1 MYTVHVAPV
10 ATDAQELG
18 RARPSQ
24 RRAIKS
30 ADPDDVRACGSARIG
45 ALMQRPPPARRRAA
59 RNPPIT
65 APADPAPARAE
76 AGCMGE
82 GGDGEDN
89 APPVRAEAGRTWE
102 RGGPTGWE
110 RVFVGILRICPHC
123 QDWSTRS
130 RVHRPPLCA
139 HGSRRPTSTCVRESR
154 NHAEN
159 RHSSWWGPSLPRAT
173 LLRSPSERS
182 QSSRGPVSYT
192 APDHNPSPEAVE
204 CPVPGRNAWTASGH
218 LDPTVEITRLSHD
231 ARDRRIPFVPDCDS
245 SGHPAASPIP
255 HR

>member
-1 MYTVHVAPV
+1 MVHPSRRERKRREVL
-10 ATDAQELG
+10 TGGL
-18 RARPSQ
+18 SQ
-24 RRAIKS
+24 RRAVKS
-30 ADPDDVRACGSARIG
+30 AGPDDVRACDSARIG
-45 ALMQRPPPARRRAA
+45 ARMQRPP
-59 RNPPIT
+59 
-65 APADPAPARAE
+65 ARAK
-76 AGCMGE
+76 AGC
-82 GGDGEDN
+82 
-89 APPVRAEAGRTWE
+89 TWE

-123 QDWSTRS
+123 QGWSTRS
-130 RVHRPPLCA
+130 RVHSPLCA
-139 HGSRRPTSTCVRESR
+139 HGSRRPASTCVRESR

-182 QSSRGPVSYT
+182 QSSRGPVPYT
-192 APDHNPSPEAVE
+192 APDHNPSPEAIE

-218 LDPTVEITRLSHD
+218 LDPTAEITRLSHD

>member
-1 MYTVHVAPV
+1 MRFGPYRRP
-10 ATDAQELG
+10 DAE
-18 RARPSQ
+18 
-24 RRAIKS
+24 
-30 ADPDDVRACGSARIG
+30 
-45 ALMQRPPPARRRAA
+45 
-59 RNPPIT
+59 
-65 APADPAPARAE
+65 APARAE
-76 AGCMGE
+76 AGCTPARAGMIPSPVPRPRGGGLHGRGWRRRGRRVPCPREGGLHMGE
-82 GGDGEDN
+82 RRSDGM
-89 APPVRAEAGRTWE
+89 
-102 RGGPTGWE
+102 E

-123 QDWSTRS
+123 QGWSTRS
-130 RVHRPPLCA
+130 RVHSPLCA
-139 HGSRRPTSTCVRESR
+139 HGSRRPASTCVRESR

-182 QSSRGPVSYT
+182 QSSRGPVPYT
-192 APDHNPSPEAVE
+192 APDHNPSPEAIE

-218 LDPTVEITRLSHD
+218 LDPTAEITRLSHD

>member
-1 MYTVHVAPV
+1 MRFGPYRRP
-10 ATDAQELG
+10 DAE
-18 RARPSQ
+18 
-24 RRAIKS
+24 
-30 ADPDDVRACGSARIG
+30 
-45 ALMQRPPPARRRAA
+45 
-59 RNPPIT
+59 
-65 APADPAPARAE
+65 APARAE
-76 AGCMGE
+76 AGCTKPAHHSPSRSSPRPCGGGLHGRGWRRRGRRAPCPRGGGPHMGE
-82 GGDGEDN
+82 RRSDGMGTSFRWDSAN
-89 APPVRAEAGRTWE
+89 LPA
-102 RGGPTGWE
+102 
-110 RVFVGILRICPHC
+110 L
-123 QDWSTRS
+123 S
-130 RVHRPPLCA
+130 RLADALPCAQTPLCA

-218 LDPTVEITRLSHD
+218 LDPTAEITRLSHD